1 MTTKRKPALMLTALL
16 AFALCLMLAVCVL
29 TACNDGG
36 SGNQDGSV
44 AKPFANNT
52 PVPTKLLNA
61 LFYYTYTNGSNQQED
76 YYLFALCYS
85 DAAYI
90 DETYDNSFI
99 HIYHAQLNEDGQIS
113 GVRQDFY
120 ATIHADNA
128 SAQEHFDK
136 GIDYTSGPYT
146 YMMVDPESFVYENAV
161 VTVSAES
168 GFADLLNSSAPLAIK
183 DNENIGKI
191 MGAMPS
197 ATGKGVLV
205 RFGGDSH
212 DFEAAIWQYISPEY
226 GADSRLEKWSSFL
239 YAYPGETFDAET
251 SESADSLTQSFEQSY
266 NDSTNWSCSV
276 ERTAAS
282 LEIECATKPGVTY
295 SSYDDRYTVDE
306 FCYDADHRPAEV
318 TVPAEINGV
327 HVTFYDVQL
336 PSFVTDLYLPGRD
349 IFVVGYRTIDDFRYE
364 GDTTLLTIH
373 GDDWVY
379 QLGDGADNSALKL
392 SAPTGLTFDADS
404 MTLSWDAHPSDMCDG
419 YWLDIRAEYPNGRGD
434 SLAEDVSISADAT
447 SLDVSQYVADVLGG
461 IFSAT
466 LQFTF
471 YAEHVIEV
479 SDGIPTVPMPTYD
492 KKTELDSDDVTITY
506 EYDGIEFDPTDTT
519 LDPADKTMVDFSGV
533 QIPRA
538 LLNIAL
544 NTALILPQ
552 MPSEATIESYLS
564 VMSDDEIN
572 NMLASNSDIL
582 GSLDNVSGALALGL
596 LAISENDLGTDA
608 DIFGAAVV
616 FETEAAAQKYA
627 AAQNAKDPAADTR
640 ICITFA
646 NTVIIIA
653 ATQAI
658 DIINLTQGIIPTL
671 NTLMNTPV
679 SGDAD
684 ETKFIEF
691 FYDTVL
697 HTTDLKEITFGGSS
711 SFGGLTVNA
720 IGYEDEVEGESLI
733 YQTPAVLCET
743 PEIAAEFYNAYVN
756 EFGMP
761 LRLDGR
767 FVYGS
772 FMIRQNGTDTVFEDL
787 L

>member
-16 AFALCLMLAVCVL
+16 ALALCLMLAVCVL
-29 TACNDGG
+29 TACNDSG
-36 SGNQDGSV
+36 SGNQDGGV
-44 AKPFANNT
+44 AKPFTNNT

-61 LFYYTYTNGSNQQED
+61 LFYYTYTNGSNQQAYSYALEL
-76 YYLFALCYS
+76 YYK
-85 DAAYI
+85 DATYI
-90 DETYDNSFI
+90 DEDHDASINVSHFQLI
-99 HIYHAQLNEDGQIS
+99 ENVYHS
-113 GVRQDFY
+113 GADVH
-120 ATIHADNA
+120 ATIYADNN
-128 SAQEHFDK
+128 SAQKHLED
-136 GIDYTSGPYT
+136 GIDYTSYPYT
-146 YMMVDPESFVYENAV
+146 AMVDPESFVYENTV

-168 GFADLLNSSAPLAIK
+168 GFADLLNSSAPLAIR

-197 ATGKGVLV
+197 ATGKEVLV
-205 RFGGDSH
+205 RFGGSSH
-212 DFEAAIWQYISPEY
+212 NFGATISQYISPEY

-251 SESADSLTQSFEQSY
+251 SESADSATQSFEQSY

-295 SSYDDRYTVDE
+295 YSYDDWYDGYIVDE
-306 FCYDADHRPAEV
+306 FCYDANHRPAEV
-318 TVPAEINGV
+318 TIPAEINGV
-327 HVTFYDVQL
+327 RVILDHVQL

-349 IFVVGYRTIDDFRYE
+349 ISVASYKKTIDYFRYE

-419 YWLDIRAEYPNGRGD
+419 YWLDIHARYPDGKGD
-434 SLAEDVSISADAT
+434 SLAWDVSISADAT

-461 IFSAT
+461 ISPAT

-471 YAEHVIEV
+471 YAEHEI
-479 SDGIPTVPMPTYD
+479 SGYNQ
-492 KKTELDSDDVTITY
+492 KTELDSDAVTITY
-506 EYDGIEFDPTDTT
+506 EYDGIEF
-519 LDPADKTMVDFSGV
+519 DPADKTMVDFSGV

-538 LLNIAL
+538 LLYIAL

-552 MPSEATIESYLS
+552 LSSEATIESNLS

-572 NMLASNSDIL
+572 NMLASNSDIF

-596 LAISENDLGTDA
+596 LAISENDLGTD
-608 DIFGAAVV
+608 DGIFGAAVV

-627 AAQNAKDPAADTR
+627 AAQNAKDPNADTR
-640 ICITFA
+640 ICITLA

-653 ATQAI
+653 VTQAI

-679 SGDAD
+679 SEDAD
-684 ETKFIEF
+684 ETKFVEF

-697 HTTDLKEITFGGSS
+697 HTTDLKEIVFGGSS

-720 IGYEDEVEGESLI
+720 IGYVDEVEGESLS
-733 YQTPAVLCET
+733 YQTLAVLCET
-743 PEIAAEFYNAYVN
+743 PEIAAELYYTGITEA
-756 EFGMP
+756 GMP

-772 FMIRQNGTDTVFEDL
+772 FMIRQNGTDTAFEDL

>member
-1 MTTKRKPALMLTALL
+1 MLTALL
-16 AFALCLMLAVCVL
+16 ALALCLMLAVCVL
-29 TACNDGG
+29 TACNDSG
-36 SGNQDGSV
+36 SGNQDGGV

-61 LFYYTYTNGSNQQED
+61 LFYYTYTNGSNQQAYSYALEL
-76 YYLFALCYS
+76 YYK
-85 DAAYI
+85 DATYI
-90 DETYDNSFI
+90 DETYDNGSI
-99 HIYHAQLNEDGQIS
+99 CISNAQLNEDGQTIGLS
-113 GVRQDFY
+113 VDFY

-146 YMMVDPESFVYENAV
+146 DIADPESFVYENTV

-168 GFADLLNSSAPLAIK
+168 GFADLLNSSAPLAIR

-197 ATGKGVLV
+197 ATGKSVLV

-212 DFEAAIWQYISPEY
+212 NFGATIWQSISPEY

-295 SSYDDRYTVDE
+295 SSYDDWYTVDE

-327 HVTFYDVQL
+327 HVTFYDVRL

-349 IFVVGYRTIDDFRYE
+349 ISVIQNSTIDDFRYE

-404 MTLSWDAHPSDMCDG
+404 MTLSWEAHPSDMCDG
-419 YWLDIRAEYPNGRGD
+419 YWLDIRAEYPDGRGD

-461 IFSAT
+461 ISPAT

-471 YAEHVIEV
+471 YAEHEV
-479 SDGIPTVPMPTYD
+479 SGYNQ
-492 KKTELDSDDVTITY
+492 KTELDSDTVTITY

-544 NTALILPQ
+544 NTALRLPQ
-552 MPSEATIESYLS
+552 LPSEVTIESYLS

-572 NMLASNSDIL
+572 RELSSNSDIL
-582 GSLDNVSGALALGL
+582 GALDNVSGALAFGG
-596 LAISENDLGTDA
+596 LAIRLDNDFGTDA

-627 AAQNAKDPAADTR
+627 AAQNAKDPTADTR
-640 ICITFA
+640 ICISLA

-653 ATQAI
+653 VTQAI

-684 ETKFIEF
+684 ETKFVEF

-711 SFGGLTVNA
+711 SFGGLIVNA
-720 IGYEDEVEGESLI
+720 IGYEDEVEGESLS

-743 PEIAAEFYNAYVN
+743 PGFAAEFYNAYVN

-772 FMIRQNGTDTVFEDL
+772 FMIRQNGTNVVFEDL

>member
-16 AFALCLMLAVCVL
+16 ALALCLMLAVCVL
-29 TACNDGG
+29 TACNDSG

-76 YYLFALCYS
+76 YYLLELCYS

-99 HIYHAQLNEDGQIS
+99 YISHAQLNEGGQIS
-113 GVRQDFY
+113 GASVDFY

-146 YMMVDPESFVYENAV
+146 YMMVDPESFVYENTV

-168 GFADLLNSSAPLAIK
+168 GFADLLNSSAPLAIR

-197 ATGKGVLV
+197 ATGKSVFV

-212 DFEAAIWQYISPEY
+212 DFGATISQYISPEY
-226 GADSRLEKWSSFL
+226 GTDSRLEKWSSFL

-251 SESADSLTQSFEQSY
+251 SESADSLTQSFEQMY

-282 LEIECATKPGVTY
+282 LEIEYATKPGVTY
-295 SSYDDRYTVDE
+295 SSYDDRYTVEE

-349 IFVVGYRTIDDFRYE
+349 ISVIRYSTIDYFRYE

-471 YAEHVIEV
+471 YAEHEV
-479 SDGIPTVPMPTYD
+479 SGYNQ
-492 KKTELDSDDVTITY
+492 KTELDSDAVTITY
-506 EYDGIEFDPTDTT
+506 EYDGIEF
-519 LDPADKTMVDFSGV
+519 DPADKTMVDFSGV

-552 MPSEATIESYLS
+552 LSSEATIESNLS

-627 AAQNAKDPAADTR
+627 AAQNAKDPNADTR

-697 HTTDLKEITFGGSS
+697 HTTDLKEIVFGGSS
-711 SFGGLTVNA
+711 SFGELIEGA
-720 IGYEDEVEGESLI
+720 IGYEDEIEGESLI
-733 YQTPAVLCET
+733 YQTLALLCET
-743 PEIAAEFYNAYVN
+743 PEIAAELYYTGITEA
-756 EFGMP
+756 GMP

-772 FMIRQNGTDTVFEDL
+772 FMIRQNGTNVVFEDL

>member
-1 MTTKRKPALMLTALL
+1 MLTALL
-16 AFALCLMLAVCVL
+16 ALALCLMLAVCVL

-36 SGNQDGSV
+36 SGNQDGGV
-44 AKPFANNT
+44 AKPFTNNT

-61 LFYYTYTNGSNQQED
+61 LFYYTYTNSSNQQA
-76 YYLFALCYS
+76 YSYLLELYYS

-99 HIYHAQLNEDGQIS
+99 DIYHAQFNEDGQIS
-113 GVRQDFY
+113 GASVDFY
-120 ATIHADNA
+120 ATIHADNV

-136 GIDYTSGPYT
+136 GIDYSSGPYT
-146 YMMVDPESFVYENAV
+146 DMVDPESFVYDNTV

-183 DNENIGKI
+183 DNENIGKV

-197 ATGKGVLV
+197 ATGKSVFV

-212 DFEAAIWQYISPEY
+212 DFGATISQYISPEY

-327 HVTFYDVQL
+327 RVTLSTHYSVQL

-349 IFVVGYRTIDDFRYE
+349 ISVVRYGIDYFRYE
-364 GDTTLLTIH
+364 DDATLLTIH

-419 YWLDIRAEYPNGRGD
+419 YRLDIRAEYPDGSGD
-434 SLAEDVSISADAT
+434 SLADDVYISADAT

-471 YAEHVIEV
+471 YAEHEV
-479 SDGIPTVPMPTYD
+479 SGYNQ
-492 KKTELDSDDVTITY
+492 KTELDSDAVTITY
-506 EYDGIEFDPTDTT
+506 EYDGIEF
-519 LDPADKTMVDFSGV
+519 DPADKTMVDFSGV

-544 NTALILPQ
+544 NTALRLPQ
-552 MPSEATIESYLS
+552 LPSEVTIESYLS

-572 NMLASNSDIL
+572 RELSSNSDIL

-596 LAISENDLGTDA
+596 LAISENDLGTD
-608 DIFGAAVV
+608 DGIFGAAVV

-627 AAQNAKDPAADTR
+627 AAQNAKDPDADTR

-658 DIINLTQGIIPTL
+658 DIITNLTQGIIPTL

-691 FYDTVL
+691 FYDTAL

-711 SFGGLTVNA
+711 SFGGLIVNA
-720 IGYEDEVEGESLI
+720 IGYEDEVEGESLG
-733 YQTPAVLCET
+733 YQTFALLCET
-743 PEIAAEFYNAYVN
+743 PGFAAEFYNAYVN

>member
-1 MTTKRKPALMLTALL
+1 MTNKRKPALMLTALL
-16 AFALCLMLAVCVL
+16 ALALCLMLAVCVL

-36 SGNQDGSV
+36 SGNQDGGV

-52 PVPTKLLNA
+52 PIPTKLLNA
-61 LFYYTYTNGSNQQED
+61 LFYYTYTNGSNQQA
-76 YYLFALCYS
+76 YSYLLELYYS

-99 HIYHAQLNEDGQIS
+99 DIYHAQFNEDGQIS
-113 GVRQDFY
+113 GASVDFY
-120 ATIHADNA
+120 ATIHADNV

-146 YMMVDPESFVYENAV
+146 DIVDPESFVYENTV

-197 ATGKGVLV
+197 ATGKSVFV
-205 RFGGDSH
+205 IFGGDSH
-212 DFEAAIWQYISPEY
+212 DFGATIWQYISPEY
-226 GADSRLEKWSSFL
+226 GADSRLEKWSSFH

-251 SESADSLTQSFEQSY
+251 SESADSATQSFEQSY

-295 SSYDDRYTVDE
+295 SSYDDWYTVDE

-318 TVPAEINGV
+318 TVPAEINGLRV
-327 HVTFYDVQL
+327 SFDYVQL

-349 IFVVGYRTIDDFRYE
+349 ISVIRYSTIDYFRYE

-404 MTLSWDAHPSDMCDG
+404 MTLSWEAHPSDMCDG
-419 YWLDIRAEYPNGRGD
+419 YWLDIRAEYPDGTGD
-434 SLAEDVSISADAT
+434 SLADDVSISADAT

-461 IFSAT
+461 ISPAT

-471 YAEHVIEV
+471 YAEHEV
-479 SDGIPTVPMPTYD
+479 SGYNQ
-492 KKTELDSDDVTITY
+492 KTELDSDTVTITY
-506 EYDGIEFDPTDTT
+506 EYDGIEFDPT
-519 LDPADKTMVDFSGV
+519 DKTMVDFSGV

-552 MPSEATIESYLS
+552 MPSEVRIESYLC
-564 VMSDDEIN
+564 VMSDDGIN

-582 GSLDNVSGALALGL
+582 GSLDNVSGALAFGG
-596 LAISENDLGTDA
+596 LAIRLDNDFGTDA

-627 AAQNAKDPAADTR
+627 AAQNAKDPDADTR
-640 ICITFA
+640 ICITLA

-658 DIINLTQGIIPTL
+658 DIINLTHGIIPTL

-679 SGDAD
+679 SEDAD
-684 ETKFIEF
+684 ETKFVEF
-691 FYDTVL
+691 FYDTAL

-711 SFGGLTVNA
+711 SFGGLIVNA
-720 IGYEDEVEGESLI
+720 IGYEDEVEGESLG

>member
-1 MTTKRKPALMLTALL
+1 MLTALL
-16 AFALCLMLAVCVL
+16 ALALCLMLAVCVL
-29 TACNDGG
+29 TACNDSG

-44 AKPFANNT
+44 AKPFTNNT

-61 LFYYTYTNGSNQQED
+61 LFYYTYTNGSNQQA
-76 YYLFALCYS
+76 YFYLLELCYS

-90 DETYDNSFI
+90 DETYGNSFI
-99 HIYHAQLNEDGQIS
+99 DIYHAQLNEGGQIS
-113 GVRQDFY
+113 GLSADFY

-136 GIDYTSGPYT
+136 GIDYTSRPYT
-146 YMMVDPESFVYENAV
+146 DMVDPESFVYENTV

-168 GFADLLNSSAPLAIK
+168 GFADLLNSSAPLAIR

-197 ATGKGVLV
+197 ATGKDVSV
-205 RFGGDSH
+205 YFGGDSH
-212 DFEAAIWQYISPEY
+212 DFGATISQYISPEY

-251 SESADSLTQSFEQSY
+251 SESADSTTQSFEQSY

-349 IFVVGYRTIDDFRYE
+349 ISVIRYSTIDYFRYE

-419 YWLDIRAEYPNGRGD
+419 YWLDIRAEYPDGRGD

-471 YAEHVIEV
+471 YAEHEV
-479 SDGIPTVPMPTYD
+479 SGYNQ
-492 KKTELDSDDVTITY
+492 KTELDSDAVTITY
-506 EYDGIEFDPTDTT
+506 EYDGIEFDPT
-519 LDPADKTMVDFSGV
+519 DKTMVDFSGV

-552 MPSEATIESYLS
+552 LSSEATIESNLS
-564 VMSDDEIN
+564 VMSDDGIN

-627 AAQNAKDPAADTR
+627 AAQNAKDPDADTR

-658 DIINLTQGIIPTL
+658 DIINPTQGIIPTL

-691 FYDTVL
+691 LYDTVL
-697 HTTDLKEITFGGSS
+697 HTTDLKEITFGGGASL
-711 SFGGLTVNA
+711 GGLTVNA
-720 IGYEDEVEGESLI
+720 IGYEDEVEGESLS
-733 YQTPAVLCET
+733 YQTFALLCET
-743 PEIAAEFYNAYVN
+743 PGFAAEFYNAYVN

-772 FMIRQNGTDTVFEDL
+772 FMIRQNGTNVVFEDL

>member
-16 AFALCLMLAVCVL
+16 ALALCLMLAVCVL

-61 LFYYTYTNGSNQQED
+61 LFYYTYTNGSNQQA
-76 YYLFALCYS
+76 YSYLLNLFYS

-99 HIYHAQLNEDGQIS
+99 DIYHAQFNEDGQIS
-113 GVRQDFY
+113 GASVDFY
-120 ATIHADNA
+120 ATIHADNV

-146 YMMVDPESFVYENAV
+146 DIVAPESFVYENTV

-168 GFADLLNSSAPLAIK
+168 DFADLLNSSAPLAIR

-197 ATGKGVLV
+197 ATGKYVSVYFRGNSHY
-205 RFGGDSH
+205 FGAD
-212 DFEAAIWQYISPEY
+212 IWQYISPEY
-226 GADSRLEKWSSFL
+226 GADSRLGKWSSFL

-295 SSYDDRYTVDE
+295 SNYDDWYTVDE

-318 TVPAEINGV
+318 TVPAEINGLRV
-327 HVTFYDVQL
+327 SFDYVQL

-349 IFVVGYRTIDDFRYE
+349 ISVIQNSTIDDFRYE

-379 QLGDGADNSALKL
+379 QLGDGADNSALKP

-419 YWLDIRAEYPNGRGD
+419 YRLDIRAEYPDGRGD

-471 YAEHVIEV
+471 YAEHEV
-479 SDGIPTVPMPTYD
+479 SGYNQ
-492 KKTELDSDDVTITY
+492 KTELDSDAVTITY
-506 EYDGIEFDPTDTT
+506 EYDGIKFDPT
-519 LDPADKTMVDFSGV
+519 DKTMVDFSGV

-552 MPSEATIESYLS
+552 LSSEATIESNLL

-582 GSLDNVSGALALGL
+582 GSLDNVSGALALGG
-596 LAISENDLGTDA
+596 LAILENDLGTDA

-627 AAQNAKDPAADTR
+627 AAQNAKDPDADTR
-640 ICITFA
+640 ICITLA

-679 SGDAD
+679 SGNAD
-684 ETKFIEF
+684 ETKFVEF
-691 FYDTVL
+691 FYDTAL

-711 SFGGLTVNA
+711 SFGGLVVNA
-720 IGYEDEVEGESLI
+720 IGYEDEVEGESLS

-743 PEIAAEFYNAYVN
+743 PGFAAEFYNAYVN

>member
-1 MTTKRKPALMLTALL
+1 MTTKRKPTLMLTALL
-16 AFALCLMLAVCVL
+16 ALALCLMLAVCVL

-76 YYLFALCYS
+76 YYLLELCYS

-99 HIYHAQLNEDGQIS
+99 YISHAQFNEDGQIS
-113 GVRQDFY
+113 GVSVDFY
-120 ATIHADNA
+120 ATIHADNV

-146 YMMVDPESFVYENAV
+146 DIVDPESFVYENTV

-183 DNENIGKI
+183 DNENIGKV

-197 ATGKGVLV
+197 ATGKSVLV

-212 DFEAAIWQYISPEY
+212 DFEATISQYISPEY
-226 GADSRLEKWSSFL
+226 GADSRLEKWSAFL

-295 SSYDDRYTVDE
+295 RSNYDWYTVDE

-318 TVPAEINGV
+318 TVPAEINGLRV
-327 HVTFYDVQL
+327 SFDYVQL

-349 IFVVGYRTIDDFRYE
+349 ISVIRNSTIDYFRYE

-419 YWLDIRAEYPNGRGD
+419 YRLDIRAEYPDGRGD
-434 SLAEDVSISADAT
+434 SLAEDVYISADAT

-471 YAEHVIEV
+471 YAEHEV
-479 SDGIPTVPMPTYD
+479 SGYNQ
-492 KKTELDSDDVTITY
+492 KTELDSDAVTITY
-506 EYDGIEFDPTDTT
+506 EYDGIEF
-519 LDPADKTMVDFSGV
+519 DPADKTMVDFSGV

-552 MPSEATIESYLS
+552 LSSEATIGSNLC

-596 LAISENDLGTDA
+596 LAISENDLGTD
-608 DIFGAAVV
+608 DGIFGAAVV

-627 AAQNAKDPAADTR
+627 AAQNAKDPDADTR

-671 NTLMNTPV
+671 NMLMNTPV

-691 FYDTVL
+691 LYDTAL

-711 SFGGLTVNA
+711 SFGGLIVNA
-720 IGYEDEVEGESLI
+720 IGYEDEVEGESLS
-733 YQTPAVLCET
+733 YQTLALLCET
-743 PEIAAEFYNAYVN
+743 PGFAAEFYNAYVN

-772 FMIRQNGTDTVFEDL
+772 FMIRQNGTNVVFEDL

>member
-1 MTTKRKPALMLTALL
+1 MTTKRKPTLMLTALL
-16 AFALCLMLAVCVL
+16 ALALCLMLAVCVL

-61 LFYYTYTNGSNQQED
+61 LFYYTYTNGSNQQA
-76 YYLFALCYS
+76 YSYLLELYYS

-99 HIYHAQLNEDGQIS
+99 DIYHAQYNEDGQIS
-113 GVRQDFY
+113 GASVDFY

-146 YMMVDPESFVYENAV
+146 DMVDPESFVYENTV

-197 ATGKGVLV
+197 ATGKSVFV

-212 DFEAAIWQYISPEY
+212 SFGAAISQYISPEY
-226 GADSRLEKWSSFL
+226 GADSRLEKWSNFL

-251 SESADSLTQSFEQSY
+251 SESADSQTQSFEQSY

-295 SSYDDRYTVDE
+295 RNYDDWYTVDE

-349 IFVVGYRTIDDFRYE
+349 ISVIRYSTIDYFRYE

-419 YWLDIRAEYPNGRGD
+419 YWLDIRAEYPDGRGD
-434 SLAEDVSISADAT
+434 SLADDVYISADAT

-471 YAEHVIEV
+471 YAEHEV
-479 SDGIPTVPMPTYD
+479 SGYNQ
-492 KKTELDSDDVTITY
+492 KTELDSDAVTITY
-506 EYDGIEFDPTDTT
+506 EYDGLP
-519 LDPADKTMVDFSGV
+519 PADKTMVDFSGV

-552 MPSEATIESYLS
+552 LSSEVTIESNLS
-564 VMSDDEIN
+564 VMSDDGIN

-627 AAQNAKDPAADTR
+627 AAQNAKDPNADTR

-697 HTTDLKEITFGGSS
+697 HTTDLKEIVFGGGASL
-711 SFGGLTVNA
+711 GGLIVNA
-720 IGYEDEVEGESLI
+720 VGYEDEVEGESLG

-743 PEIAAEFYNAYVN
+743 PGFAAEFYNAYVN

>member
-16 AFALCLMLAVCVL
+16 ALALCLMLAVCVL

-36 SGNQDGSV
+36 SGNQDGGV

-61 LFYYTYTNGSNQQED
+61 LFYYTYTNGSNQQA
-76 YYLFALCYS
+76 YSYLLELYYS

-99 HIYHAQLNEDGQIS
+99 DIYHMQNNEDGQIS
-113 GVRQDFY
+113 GASVDFY
-120 ATIHADNA
+120 ATIHADNV

-146 YMMVDPESFVYENAV
+146 DMVDPESFVYENAV

-168 GFADLLNSSAPLAIK
+168 GFADLLNSSAPLAIR

-197 ATGKGVLV
+197 ATGKYVSVYFRGNSHY
-205 RFGGDSH
+205 FGAD
-212 DFEAAIWQYISPEY
+212 IWQYISPEY
-226 GADSRLEKWSSFL
+226 GADSRLGKWSSFL

-251 SESADSLTQSFEQSY
+251 SEYADSLTQSFEQSY

-282 LEIECATKPGVTY
+282 LEIECATNPGVTY
-295 SSYDDRYTVDE
+295 SSNDDWYTVDE

-318 TVPAEINGV
+318 TVPAEINGLRV
-327 HVTFYDVQL
+327 SFDYVQL

-349 IFVVGYRTIDDFRYE
+349 ISVIRYSTIDYFRYE

-404 MTLSWDAHPSDMCDG
+404 MTLSWEAHPSDMCDG

-461 IFSAT
+461 ISPAT

-471 YAEHVIEV
+471 YAEHEV
-479 SDGIPTVPMPTYD
+479 SGYNQ
-492 KKTELDSDDVTITY
+492 KTELDSDTVTITY
-506 EYDGIEFDPTDTT
+506 EYDGIEFDPT
-519 LDPADKTMVDFSGV
+519 DKTMVDFSGV

-552 MPSEATIESYLS
+552 MPSEVRIESYLC
-564 VMSDDEIN
+564 VMSDDGIN

-582 GSLDNVSGALALGL
+582 GSLDNVSGALAFGG
-596 LAISENDLGTDA
+596 LAIRLDNDFGTDA

-627 AAQNAKDPAADTR
+627 AAQNAKDPDADTR

-658 DIINLTQGIIPTL
+658 DIIINLTHGIIPTL

-684 ETKFIEF
+684 ETKFVEF
-691 FYDTVL
+691 FYDTAL

-711 SFGGLTVNA
+711 SFGGLIVNA
-720 IGYEDEVEGESLI
+720 IGYEDEVEGESLS

-743 PEIAAEFYNAYVN
+743 PGFAAEFYNAYVN

-772 FMIRQNGTDTVFEDL
+772 FMIRQNGTNVVYEDL

>member
-1 MTTKRKPALMLTALL
+1 MTTKRKPTLMLTALL
-16 AFALCLMLAVCVL
+16 ALALCLMLAVCVL

-36 SGNQDGSV
+36 SGHQDGGV
-44 AKPFANNT
+44 AKPFTNNT

-61 LFYYTYTNGSNQQED
+61 LFYYTYTNGSNQQA
-76 YYLFALCYS
+76 YSYLLELCYS
-85 DAAYI
+85 DTAYI

-99 HIYHAQLNEDGQIS
+99 YISHAQLNEGGQIS
-113 GVRQDFY
+113 GVSVDFH

-146 YMMVDPESFVYENAV
+146 DMVDPESFVYENTV

-197 ATGKGVLV
+197 ATGKSVFV

-212 DFEAAIWQYISPEY
+212 DFGATISQYISPEY
-226 GADSRLEKWSSFL
+226 GADARLEKWSSFL
-239 YAYPGETFDAET
+239 YAYPGETCDAET
-251 SESADSLTQSFEQSY
+251 SESADSTTQSFEQMY

-282 LEIECATKPGVTY
+282 LEIERATKPGVTY
-295 SSYDDRYTVDE
+295 RSYDDRYTVDE

-349 IFVVGYRTIDDFRYE
+349 ISVIRYSTIDDFRYE

-404 MTLSWDAHPSDMCDG
+404 MTLSWEAHPSDMCDG
-419 YWLDIRAEYPNGRGD
+419 YWLDIRAEYPDGTGD

-471 YAEHVIEV
+471 YAEHEV
-479 SDGIPTVPMPTYD
+479 SGYNQ
-492 KKTELDSDDVTITY
+492 KTELDSDAVTITY
-506 EYDGIEFDPTDTT
+506 EYDGIEF
-519 LDPADKTMVDFSGV
+519 DPADKTMVDFSGV

-552 MPSEATIESYLS
+552 LSSEATIESNLS

-572 NMLASNSDIL
+572 NVLASNSDIL

-627 AAQNAKDPAADTR
+627 AAQNAKDPDADTR

-697 HTTDLKEITFGGSS
+697 HTTDLKQILFGGSAS
-711 SFGGLTVNA
+711 LGGLIVNA
-720 IGYEDEVEGESLI
+720 VGYEDEVEGESLS
-733 YQTPAVLCET
+733 YQTFALLCET
-743 PEIAAEFYNAYVN
+743 PGFAAEFYNAYVN

>member
-1 MTTKRKPALMLTALL
+1 MLTALL
-16 AFALCLMLAVCVL
+16 ALALCLMLAVCVL

-36 SGNQDGSV
+36 SGNQDGGV

-76 YYLFALCYS
+76 YYLLELYYS

-99 HIYHAQLNEDGQIS
+99 DIYHAQFNEDGQIS
-113 GVRQDFY
+113 GASVDFY
-120 ATIHADNA
+120 ATIHADNV

-146 YMMVDPESFVYENAV
+146 DIVDPESFVYENTV

-197 ATGKGVLV
+197 ATGKSVFV

-212 DFEAAIWQYISPEY
+212 DFGATISQYISPEY

-251 SESADSLTQSFEQSY
+251 SESADSTTQSFEQMY

-282 LEIECATKPGVTY
+282 LEIEYATKPGVTY

-349 IFVVGYRTIDDFRYE
+349 ISVIRYSTIDYFRYE

-404 MTLSWDAHPSDMCDG
+404 MTLSWEAHPSDMCDG
-419 YWLDIRAEYPNGRGD
+419 YWLDIRAEYPDGRGD
-434 SLAEDVSISADAT
+434 SLADDVSISADAT

-471 YAEHVIEV
+471 YAEHEV
-479 SDGIPTVPMPTYD
+479 SGYNQ
-492 KKTELDSDDVTITY
+492 KTELDSDAVTITY

-582 GSLDNVSGALALGL
+582 DSLDNVSGALALGL

-627 AAQNAKDPAADTR
+627 AAQNAKDPNADTR

-684 ETKFIEF
+684 ETKFVEF

-697 HTTDLKEITFGGSS
+697 HTTDLKEITFDGSS
-711 SFGGLTVNA
+711 SFGGLIVGA

-733 YQTPAVLCET
+733 YQTLAVLCET
-743 PEIAAEFYNAYVN
+743 PEIAAEFYYTGITEA
-756 EFGMP
+756 GMP

-772 FMIRQNGTDTVFEDL
+772 FMIRQNGTNVVYEDL

>member
-16 AFALCLMLAVCVL
+16 ALALCLMLAVCVL

-36 SGNQDGSV
+36 SGNQDGGV

-61 LFYYTYTNGSNQQED
+61 LFYYTYTNGSNQQA
-76 YYLFALCYS
+76 YSYLLELCYS
-85 DAAYI
+85 DATYI

-99 HIYHAQLNEDGQIS
+99 YISHAQLNEGGQIS
-113 GVRQDFY
+113 GVSVDFH
-120 ATIHADNA
+120 ATIHADNV

-146 YMMVDPESFVYENAV
+146 DMVDPESFVYENTV

-197 ATGKGVLV
+197 ATGKSVLV

-226 GADSRLEKWSSFL
+226 GADSRLEKHSSFL

-295 SSYDDRYTVDE
+295 SSYDDRYTVNE

-327 HVTFYDVQL
+327 HVTFYDVHL

-349 IFVVGYRTIDDFRYE
+349 ISVVSYRTIDDFRYE

-419 YWLDIRAEYPNGRGD
+419 YRLDIRAEYPDGRGD

-471 YAEHVIEV
+471 YAEHEV
-479 SDGIPTVPMPTYD
+479 SGYNQ
-492 KKTELDSDDVTITY
+492 KTELDSDAVTITY
-506 EYDGIEFDPTDTT
+506 EYDGIEF
-519 LDPADKTMVDFSGV
+519 DPADKTMVDFSGV

-552 MPSEATIESYLS
+552 MPSEATIESNLS
-564 VMSDDEIN
+564 VMSDDGIN

-582 GSLDNVSGALALGL
+582 GALDNVSGALALGL
-596 LAISENDLGTDA
+596 LAISENDLGTD
-608 DIFGAAVV
+608 DGIFGAAVV

-627 AAQNAKDPAADTR
+627 AAQNAKDPNADTR
-640 ICITFA
+640 ICITLA

-653 ATQAI
+653 VTQAI

-671 NTLMNTPV
+671 NMLMNTPV

-684 ETKFIEF
+684 ETKFVEF
-691 FYDTVL
+691 FYDTAL
-697 HTTDLKEITFGGSS
+697 HTTDLKEIVFGGSS
-711 SFGGLTVNA
+711 SFGGLIVNA
-720 IGYEDEVEGESLI
+720 IGYEDEVEGESLS

-743 PEIAAEFYNAYVN
+743 PGFAAEFYNAYVN

-772 FMIRQNGTDTVFEDL
+772 FMIRQNGTNVVFEDL

>member
-16 AFALCLMLAVCVL
+16 ALALCLMLAVCVL
-29 TACNDGG
+29 TACNDEPDITSFDRLEAENRSPIPSEILAALYSYTMQKYE
-36 SGNQDGSV
+36 SGN
-44 AKPFANNT
+44 F
-52 PVPTKLLNA
+52 PVT
-61 LFYYTYTNGSNQQED
+61 
-76 YYLFALCYS
+76 C
-85 DAAYI
+85 
-90 DETYDNSFI
+90 
-99 HIYHAQLNEDGQIS
+99 
-113 GVRQDFY
+113 
-120 ATIHADNA
+120 
-128 SAQEHFDK
+128 
-136 GIDYTSGPYT
+136 IDYTKGLDPQRVLTKYSSHGAQATGYNDGFQGYFYNRT
-146 YMMVDPESFVYENAV
+146 EKGLGVFGAIFNSEEEAKNYFIKVGGKFELPESAGSIYSDFTFTVQSNVILALASDIELQSFLDYDLSCLADFEKRAIDILFSLPEIEEYSVYAGIRAINENMQSLYPFEGNVLLKFIREVSDNDGKGTSNMYNNDQALLLDQNV
-161 VTVSAES
+161 KDTVSEINNDNVYYNIDCYTEYS
-168 GFADLLNSSAPLAIK
+168 GNWVYSRVSSNPGIAGTLFYSPLSDPYYFI
-183 DNENIGKI
+183 DFYYDEN
-191 MGAMPS
+191 
-197 ATGKGVLV
+197 
-205 RFGGDSH
+205 
-212 DFEAAIWQYISPEY
+212 Y
-226 GADSRLEKWSSFL
+226 
-239 YAYPGETFDAET
+239 
-251 SESADSLTQSFEQSY
+251 
-266 NDSTNWSCSV
+266 
-276 ERTAAS
+276 
-282 LEIECATKPGVTY
+282 
-295 SSYDDRYTVDE
+295 
-306 FCYDADHRPAEV
+306 RPTEV
-318 TVPAEINGV
+318 TIPSQINGIE
-327 HVTFYDVQL
+327 TKTIASFNGL

-349 IFVVGYRTIDDFRYE
+349 ISVVSYRTIDDFRYE

-404 MTLSWDAHPSDMCDG
+404 MTLSWEAHPSDMCDG
-419 YWLDIRAEYPNGRGD
+419 YMLDIRAEYPDGRGD
-434 SLAEDVSISADAT
+434 NLAEDVSISADAT

-471 YAEHVIEV
+471 YAEHEV
-479 SDGIPTVPMPTYD
+479 SGYNQ
-492 KKTELDSDDVTITY
+492 KTELDSDAVTITY
-506 EYDGIEFDPTDTT
+506 EYDGIEF
-519 LDPADKTMVDFSGV
+519 DPADKTMVDFSGV

-552 MPSEATIESYLS
+552 LSSEVTIESNLL
-564 VMSDDEIN
+564 VMSDDGIN

-596 LAISENDLGTDA
+596 LAIRLDNDFGTDA

-627 AAQNAKDPAADTR
+627 AAQNAKDPNADTR
-640 ICITFA
+640 ICITLA

-653 ATQAI
+653 VTQAI

-697 HTTDLKEITFGGSS
+697 HTTDLKEIVFGGASL
-711 SFGGLTVNA
+711 GGLIVNA
-720 IGYEDEVEGESLI
+720 VGYEDEVEGESLV

-743 PEIAAEFYNAYVN
+743 PGFAAEFYNAYVT
-756 EFGMP
+756 EGGMP

>member
-16 AFALCLMLAVCVL
+16 ALALCLMLAVCVL
-29 TACNDGG
+29 TACNDSG
-36 SGNQDGSV
+36 SGNQDGGV
-44 AKPFANNT
+44 AKPFTNNT

-61 LFYYTYTNGSNQQED
+61 LFYYTYTNGSNQQAYSYALEL
-76 YYLFALCYS
+76 YYK
-85 DAAYI
+85 DATYI
-90 DETYDNSFI
+90 DEDHDASINVSHFQLI
-99 HIYHAQLNEDGQIS
+99 ENVYHS
-113 GVRQDFY
+113 GADVH
-120 ATIHADNA
+120 ATIYADNN
-128 SAQEHFDK
+128 SAQKHLED
-136 GIDYTSGPYT
+136 GIDYTSYPYT
-146 YMMVDPESFVYENAV
+146 AMVDPESFVYENTV

-197 ATGKGVLV
+197 ATGKEVLV
-205 RFGGDSH
+205 RFGGSSH
-212 DFEAAIWQYISPEY
+212 NFGATISQYISPEY
-226 GADSRLEKWSSFL
+226 GADSRLEKWSYFL

-251 SESADSLTQSFEQSY
+251 SESADSATQSFEQSY

-282 LEIECATKPGVTY
+282 LEIECATKSGVTY
-295 SSYDDRYTVDE
+295 YSYDDWYDGYIVDE
-306 FCYDADHRPAEV
+306 FCYDANHRPAEV
-318 TVPAEINGV
+318 TIPAEINGV
-327 HVTFYDVQL
+327 RVILDHVQL

-349 IFVVGYRTIDDFRYE
+349 ISVASYKKTIDYFRYE

-419 YWLDIRAEYPNGRGD
+419 YWLDIRAEYPDGRGD
-434 SLAEDVSISADAT
+434 SLADDVYISADAT

-461 IFSAT
+461 ISPAT

-471 YAEHVIEV
+471 YAKHEA
-479 SDGIPTVPMPTYD
+479 SGYNQ
-492 KKTELDSDDVTITY
+492 KTELDSDAVTITY
-506 EYDGIEFDPTDTT
+506 EYDGIEFG
-519 LDPADKTMVDFSGV
+519 PADKTMVDFSGV

-552 MPSEATIESYLS
+552 LSSEATIGSYLC
-564 VMSDDEIN
+564 VMSDDGIN
-572 NMLASNSDIL
+572 NMLASNSDII

-596 LAISENDLGTDA
+596 LAISENDLGTD
-608 DIFGAAVV
+608 DGIFGAAVV
-616 FETEAAAQKYA
+616 FETKAAAQKYA

-691 FYDTVL
+691 FNDTGL

-711 SFGGLTVNA
+711 SFGGLIVNA
-720 IGYEDEVEGESLI
+720 IGYEDEVEGESLG

>member
-16 AFALCLMLAVCVL
+16 ALALCLMLAVCVL
-29 TACNDGG
+29 TACNDSG
-36 SGNQDGSV
+36 SGNQDGGV
-44 AKPFANNT
+44 AKPFTNNT

-61 LFYYTYTNGSNQQED
+61 LFYYTYTNNSNPNQQAYSYALEL
-76 YYLFALCYS
+76 YYGT
-85 DAAYI
+85 AYI
-90 DETYDNSFI
+90 DEIRNINFI
-99 HIYHAQLNEDGQIS
+99 YIYHPQLNEGGQIS
-113 GVRQDFY
+113 GASVDFY

-146 YMMVDPESFVYENAV
+146 DMVDPESFVYENTV

-168 GFADLLNSSAPLAIK
+168 DFADLLNSSAPLAIK

-197 ATGKGVLV
+197 ATGKSVFV

-212 DFEAAIWQYISPEY
+212 DFGATISQYISPEY

-239 YAYPGETFDAET
+239 YAYPGETFGAET

-295 SSYDDRYTVDE
+295 YSYDDWYDGYIVDE
-306 FCYDADHRPAEV
+306 FCYDANHRPAEV
-318 TVPAEINGV
+318 TIPAEINGV
-327 HVTFYDVQL
+327 RVILDHVQL

-349 IFVVGYRTIDDFRYE
+349 ISVASYKKTIDYFRYE

-404 MTLSWDAHPSDMCDG
+404 MTLSWEAHPSDMCDG
-419 YWLDIRAEYPNGRGD
+419 YWLDIRAEYPDGRGD

-471 YAEHVIEV
+471 YAEHEV
-479 SDGIPTVPMPTYD
+479 SGYNQ
-492 KKTELDSDDVTITY
+492 KTELDSDAVTITY
-506 EYDGIEFDPTDTT
+506 EYDGIEF
-519 LDPADKTMVDFSGV
+519 DPADKTMVDFSGV

-552 MPSEATIESYLS
+552 LSSEATIESNLS
-564 VMSDDEIN
+564 VMSDDGIN

-596 LAISENDLGTDA
+596 LAISENDLGTD
-608 DIFGAAVV
+608 DGIFGAAVV

-627 AAQNAKDPAADTR
+627 AAQNAKDPNADTR

-679 SGDAD
+679 SGDVD
-684 ETKFIEF
+684 ETKFVEF

-697 HTTDLKEITFGGSS
+697 HTTDLKEIVFGGSS

-733 YQTPAVLCET
+733 YQTLALLCET
-743 PEIAAEFYNAYVN
+743 PEIAAELYYTGITEA
-756 EFGMP
+756 GMP

-772 FMIRQNGTDTVFEDL
+772 FMIRQNGTNVVFEDL

>member
-1 MTTKRKPALMLTALL
+1 MTTKRKPTLMLTALL
-16 AFALCLMLAVCVL
+16 ALALCLMLAVCVL

-36 SGNQDGSV
+36 SGNQDGGV
-44 AKPFANNT
+44 AKPFTNNT

-61 LFYYTYTNGSNQQED
+61 LFYYTYTNGSNQQA
-76 YYLFALCYS
+76 YSYLLELCYS
-85 DAAYI
+85 DTAYI

-99 HIYHAQLNEDGQIS
+99 YISHAQLNEGGQIS
-113 GVRQDFY
+113 GVSVDFH

-146 YMMVDPESFVYENAV
+146 DMVDPESFVYENTV

-197 ATGKGVLV
+197 ATGKSVFV

-212 DFEAAIWQYISPEY
+212 DFGATISQYISPEY

-251 SESADSLTQSFEQSY
+251 SESADSTTQSFEQMY

-282 LEIECATKPGVTY
+282 LEIERATKPGVTY
-295 SSYDDRYTVDE
+295 RSYDDRYTVDE

-349 IFVVGYRTIDDFRYE
+349 ISVIRYSTIDDFRYE

-404 MTLSWDAHPSDMCDG
+404 MTLSWEAHPSDMCDG
-419 YWLDIRAEYPNGRGD
+419 YWLDIRAEYPDGTGD

-471 YAEHVIEV
+471 YAEHEV
-479 SDGIPTVPMPTYD
+479 SGYNQ
-492 KKTELDSDDVTITY
+492 KTELDSDAVTITY
-506 EYDGIEFDPTDTT
+506 EYDGIEF
-519 LDPADKTMVDFSGV
+519 DPADKTMVDFSGV

-552 MPSEATIESYLS
+552 LSSEATIESNLS

-572 NMLASNSDIL
+572 NVLASNSDIL

-627 AAQNAKDPAADTR
+627 AAQNAKDPDADTR

-697 HTTDLKEITFGGSS
+697 HTTDLKQILFGGSAS
-711 SFGGLTVNA
+711 LGGLIVNA
-720 IGYEDEVEGESLI
+720 VGYEDEVEGESLS
-733 YQTPAVLCET
+733 YQTFALLCET
-743 PEIAAEFYNAYVN
+743 PGFAAEFYNAYVN

>member
-16 AFALCLMLAVCVL
+16 ALALCLMLAVCVL

-36 SGNQDGSV
+36 SGNQDGGV
-44 AKPFANNT
+44 AKPFTNNT

-61 LFYYTYTNGSNQQED
+61 LFYYSYTNGSNQQA
-76 YYLFALCYS
+76 YSYLLELYYS

-99 HIYHAQLNEDGQIS
+99 DIYHAQFNEDGQIS
-113 GVRQDFY
+113 GASVDFY
-120 ATIHADNA
+120 ATIHADNV

-146 YMMVDPESFVYENAV
+146 DIVDPESFVYENTV

-197 ATGKGVLV
+197 ATGKSVFV
-205 RFGGDSH
+205 IFGGDSH
-212 DFEAAIWQYISPEY
+212 DFGATISQYISPEY

-251 SESADSLTQSFEQSY
+251 SESADSTTQSFEQMY

-282 LEIECATKPGVTY
+282 LEIEYATKPGVTY

-349 IFVVGYRTIDDFRYE
+349 ISVVSYRTIDDFRYE

-373 GDDWVY
+373 GDDWEY

-404 MTLSWDAHPSDMCDG
+404 MTLLWDAHPSDMCDG
-419 YWLDIRAEYPNGRGD
+419 YWLDIRAEYPDGRGD
-434 SLAEDVSISADAT
+434 NLAEDVSISADAT

-461 IFSAT
+461 ISPAT

-471 YAEHVIEV
+471 YAEHEV
-479 SDGIPTVPMPTYD
+479 SGYNQ
-492 KKTELDSDDVTITY
+492 KTELDSDAVTITY
-506 EYDGIEFDPTDTT
+506 EYDGIEF
-519 LDPADKTMVDFSGV
+519 DPADKTMVDFSGV

-552 MPSEATIESYLS
+552 MPSEVTIESNLL
-564 VMSDDEIN
+564 VMSDDGIN
-572 NMLASNSDIL
+572 NMLASNSDIF
-582 GSLDNVSGALALGL
+582 GSLDNVSGALAFGG
-596 LAISENDLGTDA
+596 LAIRLDNDFGTDA

-627 AAQNAKDPAADTR
+627 AAQNAKDPNADTR
-640 ICITFA
+640 ICITLA

-679 SGDAD
+679 SEDAD
-684 ETKFIEF
+684 ETKFVEF

-711 SFGGLTVNA
+711 SFGGLIVNA
-720 IGYEDEVEGESLI
+720 VGYEDEVEGESLG

-743 PEIAAEFYNAYVN
+743 PGFAAEFYNAYVN

-772 FMIRQNGTDTVFEDL
+772 FMIRQNGTNVVFEDL

>member
-16 AFALCLMLAVCVL
+16 ALALCLMLAVCVL

-61 LFYYTYTNGSNQQED
+61 LFYYTYTNGSNQQA
-76 YYLFALCYS
+76 YSYLLNLFYS

-99 HIYHAQLNEDGQIS
+99 DIYHAQFNEDGQIS
-113 GVRQDFY
+113 GASVDFY
-120 ATIHADNA
+120 ATIHADNV

-146 YMMVDPESFVYENAV
+146 YMMVDPESFVYENTV

-168 GFADLLNSSAPLAIK
+168 DFADLLNSSAPLAIR

-197 ATGKGVLV
+197 ATGKYVSVYFRGNSHY
-205 RFGGDSH
+205 FGAD
-212 DFEAAIWQYISPEY
+212 IWQYISPEY
-226 GADSRLEKWSSFL
+226 GADSRLGKWSSFL
-239 YAYPGETFDAET
+239 YAYPGETFDAES
-251 SESADSLTQSFEQSY
+251 SESADSLAQSFEQSY

-295 SSYDDRYTVDE
+295 SNYDDWYTVDE

-318 TVPAEINGV
+318 TVPAEINGLRV
-327 HVTFYDVQL
+327 SFDYVQL

-349 IFVVGYRTIDDFRYE
+349 ISVIQNSTIDDFRYE

-419 YWLDIRAEYPNGRGD
+419 YRLDIRAEYPDGRGD

-471 YAEHVIEV
+471 YAEHEV
-479 SDGIPTVPMPTYD
+479 SGYNQ
-492 KKTELDSDDVTITY
+492 KTELDSDAVTITY
-506 EYDGIEFDPTDTT
+506 EYDGIKFDPT
-519 LDPADKTMVDFSGV
+519 DKTMVDFSGV

-552 MPSEATIESYLS
+552 LSSEATIESNLL

-582 GSLDNVSGALALGL
+582 GSLDNVSGALALGG
-596 LAISENDLGTDA
+596 LAILENDLGTDA

-627 AAQNAKDPAADTR
+627 AAQNAKDPDADTR
-640 ICITFA
+640 ICITLA

-679 SGDAD
+679 SGNAD
-684 ETKFIEF
+684 ETKFVEF
-691 FYDTVL
+691 FYDTAL

-711 SFGGLTVNA
+711 SFGGLVVNA
-720 IGYEDEVEGESLI
+720 IGYEDEVEGESLS

-743 PEIAAEFYNAYVN
+743 PGFAAEFYNAYVN

>member
-1 MTTKRKPALMLTALL
+1 
-16 AFALCLMLAVCVL
+16 
-29 TACNDGG
+29 
-36 SGNQDGSV
+36 
-44 AKPFANNT
+44 
-52 PVPTKLLNA
+52 
-61 LFYYTYTNGSNQQED
+61 
-76 YYLFALCYS
+76 
-85 DAAYI
+85 
-90 DETYDNSFI
+90 
-99 HIYHAQLNEDGQIS
+99 
-113 GVRQDFY
+113 
-120 ATIHADNA
+120 
-128 SAQEHFDK
+128 
-136 GIDYTSGPYT
+136 
-146 YMMVDPESFVYENAV
+146 
-161 VTVSAES
+161 
-168 GFADLLNSSAPLAIK
+168 
-183 DNENIGKI
+183 

-197 ATGKGVLV
+197 ATGKEVLV
-205 RFGGDSH
+205 RFGGSSH
-212 DFEAAIWQYISPEY
+212 NFGATISQYISPEY
-226 GADSRLEKWSSFL
+226 GADSRLEKWSYFL
-239 YAYPGETFDAET
+239 YAYPGETFGAEA

-295 SSYDDRYTVDE
+295 SSNDDEYTVDG

-327 HVTFYDVQL
+327 RVTLSTHYSVQL

-349 IFVVGYRTIDDFRYE
+349 ISVIRNSTIDYFRYE

-419 YWLDIRAEYPNGRGD
+419 YWLDIRAEYPDGTGD
-434 SLAEDVSISADAT
+434 SLADDVYISADAT

-461 IFSAT
+461 ISPAT

-471 YAEHVIEV
+471 YAEHEV
-479 SDGIPTVPMPTYD
+479 SGYNQ
-492 KKTELDSDDVTITY
+492 KTELDSDAVTITY
-506 EYDGIEFDPTDTT
+506 EYDGLP
-519 LDPADKTMVDFSGV
+519 PADKTMVDFSGV

-552 MPSEATIESYLS
+552 LSSEATIESNLS

-572 NMLASNSDIL
+572 NVLASNSDII
-582 GSLDNVSGALALGL
+582 GSLDNVSGALAFGG
-596 LAISENDLGTDA
+596 LAIRLDNDFGTDA

-627 AAQNAKDPAADTR
+627 AAQNAKDPNADTR
-640 ICITFA
+640 ICITLA

-697 HTTDLKEITFGGSS
+697 HTTDLKEIVFGGGSS
-711 SFGGLTVNA
+711 FGELIVGA
-720 IGYEDEVEGESLI
+720 IGYEDEVDGESLS
-733 YQTPAVLCET
+733 YQTLAVLCET
-743 PEIAAEFYNAYVN
+743 PGFAAEFYNAYVN

>member
-16 AFALCLMLAVCVL
+16 ALALCLMLAACVL

-36 SGNQDGSV
+36 GGNQDGSV
-44 AKPFANNT
+44 AKPFTNNT

-76 YYLFALCYS
+76 YYLFVSCYS
-85 DAAYI
+85 DTAYI
-90 DETYDNSFI
+90 DETYGNSFI
-99 HIYHAQLNEDGQIS
+99 YIYHAQLNEDAQIS

-168 GFADLLNSSAPLAIK
+168 GFTDLLNSSAPLAIR

-197 ATGKGVLV
+197 ATGKYVSVYFRGNSHY
-205 RFGGDSH
+205 FGAD
-212 DFEAAIWQYISPEY
+212 IWQYISPEY
-226 GADSRLEKWSSFL
+226 GADSRLGKWSSFL

-251 SESADSLTQSFEQSY
+251 SEFADSQTQSFEQSY

-295 SSYDDRYTVDE
+295 RSNNDWYTVDE

-327 HVTFYDVQL
+327 RVSFHYIQL

-349 IFVVGYRTIDDFRYE
+349 ISVVSYRTIDDFRYE

-379 QLGDGADNSALKL
+379 QLGDSADNSALKL
-392 SAPTGLTFDADS
+392 AAPTGLTFDADS

-419 YWLDIRAEYPNGRGD
+419 YRLDIRAEYPDGRGD
-434 SLAEDVSISADAT
+434 SLAWDVYISADAT

-461 IFSAT
+461 ISPAT

-471 YAEHVIEV
+471 YAEHEISGYYH
-479 SDGIPTVPMPTYD
+479 SDF
-492 KKTELDSDDVTITY
+492 DSDTVTITY
-506 EYDGIEFDPTDTT
+506 EYDGIEFDS
-519 LDPADKTMVDFSGV
+519 ADKTMVDFSGV

-544 NTALILPQ
+544 NTALRLPQ
-552 MPSEATIESYLS
+552 LSSEATMGSYLR

-572 NMLASNSDIL
+572 NMFASSSDIF
-582 GSLDNVSGALALGL
+582 GSLDNVSGGEALGT
-596 LAISENDLGTDA
+596 LAISENDLGTD
-608 DIFGAAVV
+608 DGISGAAVV
-616 FETEAAAQKYA
+616 FATEAQAKAYA
-627 AAQNAKDPAADTR
+627 AAQNAKDPTADTR
-640 ICITFA
+640 ICITLA

-653 ATQAI
+653 VTQAI

-671 NTLMNTPV
+671 NTLINTPV
-679 SGDAD
+679 SEDAD
-684 ETKFIEF
+684 ETKFVEF

-697 HTTDLKEITFGGSS
+697 HTTDLKQILFGGGASL
-711 SFGGLTVNA
+711 GGLIVNA
-720 IGYEDEVEGESLI
+720 VGYEDEVAGESLS
-733 YQTPAVLCET
+733 YQTLAVLCET
-743 PEIAAEFYNAYVN
+743 PGFAAEFYNAYVT
-756 EFGMP
+756 EGGMP

>member
-1 MTTKRKPALMLTALL
+1 MTTKRKPALMLTAML
-16 AFALCLMLAVCVL
+16 ALALCLMLAVCVL

-36 SGNQDGSV
+36 SGNQDGGV
-44 AKPFANNT
+44 AKPFTNNT

-61 LFYYTYTNGSNQQED
+61 LFYYTYTNGSNQQA
-76 YYLFALCYS
+76 YSYLLDLYYS

-99 HIYHAQLNEDGQIS
+99 DIYHAQFNEDGQIS
-113 GVRQDFY
+113 GASVDFY

-136 GIDYTSGPYT
+136 GINYTSGAYT
-146 YMMVDPESFVYENAV
+146 DMVDPESFVYENTV

-197 ATGKGVLV
+197 ATGKYVSV
-205 RFGGDSH
+205 YFGGDSH
-212 DFEAAIWQYISPEY
+212 DFGATISQYISPEY

-239 YAYPGETFDAET
+239 YAYPGETFDAEA
-251 SESADSLTQSFEQSY
+251 SESADSATQSFEQSY

-318 TVPAEINGV
+318 TVPAEINGLRV
-327 HVTFYDVQL
+327 SFDYVQL

-349 IFVVGYRTIDDFRYE
+349 ISVIRYSTIDYFRYE

-404 MTLSWDAHPSDMCDG
+404 MTLSWEAHPSDMCDG

-461 IFSAT
+461 ISPAT

-471 YAEHVIEV
+471 YAEHEV
-479 SDGIPTVPMPTYD
+479 SGYNQ
-492 KKTELDSDDVTITY
+492 KTELNSDAVTITY
-506 EYDGIEFDPTDTT
+506 EYDSIEFDPT
-519 LDPADKTMVDFSGV
+519 DKTMVDFSGV

-552 MPSEATIESYLS
+552 MPSEVTIESNLL
-564 VMSDDEIN
+564 VMSDDGIN
-572 NMLASNSDIL
+572 NMLASNSDIF
-582 GSLDNVSGALALGL
+582 GSLDNVSGALAFGG
-596 LAISENDLGTDA
+596 LAIRLDNDFGTD
-608 DIFGAAVV
+608 DGIFGAAVV
-616 FETEAAAQKYA
+616 FETEAAAQKYT
-627 AAQNAKDPAADTR
+627 AAQNAKDPDADTR

-691 FYDTVL
+691 FYDTAL
-697 HTTDLKEITFGGSS
+697 HTTDLKEIVFGGSS

-720 IGYEDEVEGESLI
+720 IGYVDEVEGESLS
-733 YQTPAVLCET
+733 YQTLTVLCET
-743 PEIAAEFYNAYVN
+743 PEIAAELYYTGITEA
-756 EFGMP
+756 GMP

-772 FMIRQNGTDTVFEDL
+772 FMIRQNGTNVVFEDL

>member
-1 MTTKRKPALMLTALL
+1 MLTALL
-16 AFALCLMLAVCVL
+16 ALALCLMLAVCVL
-29 TACNDGG
+29 TACNDSG

-44 AKPFANNT
+44 AKPFTNNT

-85 DAAYI
+85 DTAYI
-90 DETYDNSFI
+90 DKTYDNSFI
-99 HIYHAQLNEDGQIS
+99 YMYHAQLNEDGQIS

-168 GFADLLNSSAPLAIK
+168 GFADLLNSSAPLAIR

-197 ATGKGVLV
+197 ATGKYVSV
-205 RFGGDSH
+205 YFGGDSH
-212 DFEAAIWQYISPEY
+212 DFGATISQYISPEY

-251 SESADSLTQSFEQSY
+251 SESADSQTQSFEQSY

-295 SSYDDRYTVDE
+295 RSYDDWYTVDE

-318 TVPAEINGV
+318 TVPAEINGLRV
-327 HVTFYDVQL
+327 SFDYVQL

-349 IFVVGYRTIDDFRYE
+349 ISVVSYRTIDDFRYE

-419 YWLDIRAEYPNGRGD
+419 YRLDICAEYPDGRGD

-471 YAEHVIEV
+471 YAEHEV
-479 SDGIPTVPMPTYD
+479 SGYNQ
-492 KKTELDSDDVTITY
+492 KTELDSDAVTITY
-506 EYDGIEFDPTDTT
+506 EYDGIEFDPT
-519 LDPADKTMVDFSGV
+519 DKTMVDFSGV

-552 MPSEATIESYLS
+552 LSSEATIESNLS

-596 LAISENDLGTDA
+596 LAILENDLGTDA

-627 AAQNAKDPAADTR
+627 AAQNAKDPNADTR
-640 ICITFA
+640 ICITLA

-697 HTTDLKEITFGGSS
+697 HTTDLKEITFVGSS
-711 SFGGLTVNA
+711 SFGGLIVGA
-720 IGYEDEVEGESLI
+720 IGYEDEVEGESLS
-733 YQTPAVLCET
+733 YQTLAVLCET
-743 PEIAAEFYNAYVN
+743 PGFAAEFYNAYVN

-772 FMIRQNGTDTVFEDL
+772 FMIRQNGTNVVYEDL

>member
-16 AFALCLMLAVCVL
+16 ALALCLMLAVCVL
-29 TACNDGG
+29 TACNDSG
-36 SGNQDGSV
+36 SGNQDGGV
-44 AKPFANNT
+44 AKPFTNNT

-61 LFYYTYTNGSNQQED
+61 LFYYTYTNGSNQQAYSYALEL
-76 YYLFALCYS
+76 YYK
-85 DAAYI
+85 DATYI
-90 DETYDNSFI
+90 DEDHDASINVSHFQLI
-99 HIYHAQLNEDGQIS
+99 ENVYHS
-113 GVRQDFY
+113 GADVH
-120 ATIHADNA
+120 ATIYADNN
-128 SAQEHFDK
+128 SAQKHLED
-136 GIDYTSGPYT
+136 GIDYTSYPYT
-146 YMMVDPESFVYENAV
+146 AMVDPESFVYENTV

-168 GFADLLNSSAPLAIK
+168 GFADLLNSSAPLDIR

-197 ATGKGVLV
+197 ATGKEVLV
-205 RFGGDSH
+205 RFGGSSH
-212 DFEAAIWQYISPEY
+212 NFGATISQYISPEY
-226 GADSRLEKWSSFL
+226 GADSRLEKWSYFL

-251 SESADSLTQSFEQSY
+251 SESADSATQSFEQSY

-295 SSYDDRYTVDE
+295 YSYDDWYDGYIVDE
-306 FCYDADHRPAEV
+306 FCYDANHRPAEV
-318 TVPAEINGV
+318 TIPAEINGV
-327 HVTFYDVQL
+327 RVILDHVQL

-349 IFVVGYRTIDDFRYE
+349 ISVASYKKTIDYFRYE

-471 YAEHVIEV
+471 YAEHEV
-479 SDGIPTVPMPTYD
+479 SGYNQ
-492 KKTELDSDDVTITY
+492 KTELDSDAVTITY

-552 MPSEATIESYLS
+552 LSSEATIESNLS

-627 AAQNAKDPAADTR
+627 AAQNAKDPNADTR

-697 HTTDLKEITFGGSS
+697 HTTDLKEIVFGGSS
-711 SFGGLTVNA
+711 SFGELIEGA
-720 IGYEDEVEGESLI
+720 IGYEDEIEGESLI
-733 YQTPAVLCET
+733 YQTLALLCET
-743 PEIAAEFYNAYVN
+743 PEIAAELYYTGITEA
-756 EFGMP
+756 GMP

>member
-16 AFALCLMLAVCVL
+16 ALALCLMLAVCVL

-36 SGNQDGSV
+36 SGNQDGGV
-44 AKPFANNT
+44 AKPFTNNT

-76 YYLFALCYS
+76 YYLLELCYS

-99 HIYHAQLNEDGQIS
+99 DIYHAQLNEGGQIS
-113 GVRQDFY
+113 GASVDFY
-120 ATIHADNA
+120 ATIHADNV

-146 YMMVDPESFVYENAV
+146 DMVDPESFVYENTV

-197 ATGKGVLV
+197 ATGKSVFV
-205 RFGGDSH
+205 IFGGDSH
-212 DFEAAIWQYISPEY
+212 DFGATISQYISPEY

-251 SESADSLTQSFEQSY
+251 SESADSTTQSFEQMY

-282 LEIECATKPGVTY
+282 LEIEYATKPGVTY
-295 SSYDDRYTVDE
+295 SSYDDWYTVDE

-327 HVTFYDVQL
+327 HVTFYDVHL

-349 IFVVGYRTIDDFRYE
+349 ISVVSYRTIDDFRYE

-404 MTLSWDAHPSDMCDG
+404 MTLSWEAHPSDMCDG
-419 YWLDIRAEYPNGRGD
+419 YWLDIRAEYPDGRGD
-434 SLAEDVSISADAT
+434 NLAEDVSISADAT

-471 YAEHVIEV
+471 YAEHEV
-479 SDGIPTVPMPTYD
+479 SGYNQ
-492 KKTELDSDDVTITY
+492 KTELDSDAVTITY
-506 EYDGIEFDPTDTT
+506 EYDGIEFDPT
-519 LDPADKTMVDFSGV
+519 DKTMVDFSGV

-552 MPSEATIESYLS
+552 LSSEATIESNLR

-627 AAQNAKDPAADTR
+627 AAQNAKDPDADTR

-697 HTTDLKEITFGGSS
+697 HTTDLKEIVFGGSS

-743 PEIAAEFYNAYVN
+743 PGFAAEFYNAYVN

-772 FMIRQNGTDTVFEDL
+772 FMIRQNGTNVVFEDL

>member
-16 AFALCLMLAVCVL
+16 ALALCLMLAVCVL
-29 TACNDGG
+29 TACNDSG

-44 AKPFANNT
+44 AKPFTNNT

-61 LFYYTYTNGSNQQED
+61 LFYYTYTNGSNQQA
-76 YYLFALCYS
+76 YSYLLELYYS

-99 HIYHAQLNEDGQIS
+99 DIYHAQFNEDGQIS
-113 GVRQDFY
+113 GASVDFY
-120 ATIHADNA
+120 ATIHADNV

-146 YMMVDPESFVYENAV
+146 DMVDPESFVYENTV

-183 DNENIGKI
+183 DNENIGKV

-212 DFEAAIWQYISPEY
+212 DFGATIWQYISPEY

-251 SESADSLTQSFEQSY
+251 SESADSQTQSFEQSY

-318 TVPAEINGV
+318 TVPAEINGLRV
-327 HVTFYDVQL
+327 SFDYVQL

-349 IFVVGYRTIDDFRYE
+349 ISVVSYRTIDDFRYE

-419 YWLDIRAEYPNGRGD
+419 YWLDIRAEYPDGRGD
-434 SLAEDVSISADAT
+434 SLAEDVYISADAT

-461 IFSAT
+461 ISPAT

-471 YAEHVIEV
+471 YAEHEV
-479 SDGIPTVPMPTYD
+479 SGYNQ
-492 KKTELDSDDVTITY
+492 KTELDSDAVTITY
-506 EYDGIEFDPTDTT
+506 EYDGIEFDPT
-519 LDPADKTMVDFSGV
+519 DKTMVDFSGV

-552 MPSEATIESYLS
+552 LSSEATIESNLS
-564 VMSDDEIN
+564 VMSDDGIN

-627 AAQNAKDPAADTR
+627 AAQNAKDPDADTR

-658 DIINLTQGIIPTL
+658 DIINPTQGIIPTL

-711 SFGGLTVNA
+711 SFGGLIVNA
-720 IGYEDEVEGESLI
+720 IGYEDEVEGESLS
-733 YQTPAVLCET
+733 YQTLAVLCET
-743 PEIAAEFYNAYVN
+743 PGFAAEFYNAYVN

-772 FMIRQNGTDTVFEDL
+772 FMIRQNGTNVVFEDL

>member
-16 AFALCLMLAVCVL
+16 ALALCLTLAVCVL

-36 SGNQDGSV
+36 SSNQDGGV
-44 AKPFANNT
+44 AKPFTNNT

-90 DETYDNSFI
+90 DKTYDNSFI
-99 HIYHAQLNEDGQIS
+99 YMYHAQLNEGGQIS
-113 GVRQDFY
+113 GLSADFY

-168 GFADLLNSSAPLAIK
+168 GFADLLNSSAPLAIR

-197 ATGKGVLV
+197 ATGKYVSVYFRGNSHY
-205 RFGGDSH
+205 FGAD
-212 DFEAAIWQYISPEY
+212 IWQYISPEY

-295 SSYDDRYTVDE
+295 RSNYDRYTVDE
-306 FCYDADHRPAEV
+306 FCYDADRRPAEV
-318 TVPAEINGV
+318 TVPAEINGLRV
-327 HVTFYDVQL
+327 SFDYVQL

-349 IFVVGYRTIDDFRYE
+349 ISVIRYSTIDYFRYE

-373 GDDWVY
+373 GDYWVY

-404 MTLSWDAHPSDMCDG
+404 MTLSWEAHPSDMCDG
-419 YWLDIRAEYPNGRGD
+419 YWLDIRAEYPDGRGD
-434 SLAEDVSISADAT
+434 NLAEDVSISADAT

-461 IFSAT
+461 ISPAT

-471 YAEHVIEV
+471 YAEHEV
-479 SDGIPTVPMPTYD
+479 SGYNQ
-492 KKTELDSDDVTITY
+492 KTELDSDAVTITY
-506 EYDGIEFDPTDTT
+506 EYDGIEF
-519 LDPADKTMVDFSGV
+519 DPADKTMVDFSGV

-552 MPSEATIESYLS
+552 LPSEATIESNLS

-627 AAQNAKDPAADTR
+627 AAQNAKDPNADTR
-640 ICITFA
+640 ICITLA

-697 HTTDLKEITFGGSS
+697 HTTDLKEIVFGGSS
-711 SFGGLTVNA
+711 SFGELIEGA
-720 IGYEDEVEGESLI
+720 IGYEDEIEGESLI
-733 YQTPAVLCET
+733 YQTLALLCET
-743 PEIAAEFYNAYVN
+743 PEIAAELYYTGITEA
-756 EFGMP
+756 GMP

>member
-16 AFALCLMLAVCVL
+16 ALALCLMLAVCVL

-36 SGNQDGSV
+36 SGNQDGGV
-44 AKPFANNT
+44 AKPFTNNT

-61 LFYYTYTNGSNQQED
+61 LFYYTYTNGSNQQA
-76 YYLFALCYS
+76 YSYLLELYYS

-99 HIYHAQLNEDGQIS
+99 DIYHAQFNEDGQIS
-113 GVRQDFY
+113 GASVDFY
-120 ATIHADNA
+120 ATIHADNV

-146 YMMVDPESFVYENAV
+146 DIVDPESFVYENTV

-197 ATGKGVLV
+197 ATGKSVFV
-205 RFGGDSH
+205 IFGGDSH
-212 DFEAAIWQYISPEY
+212 DFGATISQYISPEY

-251 SESADSLTQSFEQSY
+251 SESADSTTQSFEQMY

-282 LEIECATKPGVTY
+282 LEIEYATKPGVTY

-349 IFVVGYRTIDDFRYE
+349 ISVVSYRTIDDFRYE

-419 YWLDIRAEYPNGRGD
+419 YRLDIRAKYPDGRGD
-434 SLAEDVSISADAT
+434 SLAEDVYISADAT

-461 IFSAT
+461 ISPAT

-471 YAEHVIEV
+471 YAEHEV
-479 SDGIPTVPMPTYD
+479 SGYNQ
-492 KKTELDSDDVTITY
+492 KTELDSDAVTITY

-552 MPSEATIESYLS
+552 LSSEATIESNLS

-572 NMLASNSDIL
+572 NMLASNSDIF
-582 GSLDNVSGALALGL
+582 GSLDNVSGALAFGG
-596 LAISENDLGTDA
+596 LAIRLDNDFGTDA

-627 AAQNAKDPAADTR
+627 AAQNAKDPNADTR

-653 ATQAI
+653 VTQAI

-679 SGDAD
+679 SEDAD
-684 ETKFIEF
+684 ETKFVEF

-697 HTTDLKEITFGGSS
+697 HTTDLKEIVFGGSS

-720 IGYEDEVEGESLI
+720 IGYEDEVEGESLS
-733 YQTPAVLCET
+733 YQTLAVLCET
-743 PEIAAEFYNAYVN
+743 PEIAAELYYTGITEAGV
-756 EFGMP
+756 P

-772 FMIRQNGTDTVFEDL
+772 FMIRQNGTNVVYEDL

>member
-1 MTTKRKPALMLTALL
+1 MKSAILIL
-16 AFALCLMLAVCVL
+16 
-29 TACNDGG
+29 
-36 SGNQDGSV
+36 S
-44 AKPFANNT
+44 
-52 PVPTKLLNA
+52 
-61 LFYYTYTNGSNQQED
+61 
-76 YYLFALCYS
+76 
-85 DAAYI
+85 
-90 DETYDNSFI
+90 
-99 HIYHAQLNEDGQIS
+99 IYHPQLNEGGQIS
-113 GVRQDFY
+113 GLSVDFY

-146 YMMVDPESFVYENAV
+146 DMVDPESFVYENTV

-197 ATGKGVLV
+197 ATGKEVLV

-212 DFEAAIWQYISPEY
+212 YFGAAIWQYISPEY
-226 GADSRLEKWSSFL
+226 GADSRLEKWSAFH
-239 YAYPGETFDAET
+239 YAYPGETFDAEA
-251 SESADSLTQSFEQSY
+251 SESADSTTQSFEQSY

-295 SSYDDRYTVDE
+295 RSNYDRYTVDE

-318 TVPAEINGV
+318 TVPAEINGLRV
-327 HVTFYDVQL
+327 SFDYVQL

-349 IFVVGYRTIDDFRYE
+349 ISVIRYSTIDYFRYE

-419 YWLDIRAEYPNGRGD
+419 YWLDIRAEYPDGTGD

-447 SLDVSQYVADVLGG
+447 SRDVSQYVADVLGG

-471 YAEHVIEV
+471 YAEHEV
-479 SDGIPTVPMPTYD
+479 SGYNQ
-492 KKTELDSDDVTITY
+492 KTELNSDAVTITY
-506 EYDGIEFDPTDTT
+506 EYDGIEFDPTD
-519 LDPADKTMVDFSGV
+519 KTMVDFSGV
-533 QIPRA
+533 QIPRT

-552 MPSEATIESYLS
+552 MPSEVRIESNLL
-564 VMSDDEIN
+564 VMSDDGIN
-572 NMLASNSDIL
+572 NMLASNSDIF
-582 GSLDNVSGALALGL
+582 GSLDNVSGALAFGG
-596 LAISENDLGTDA
+596 LAIRLDNDFGTDA

-627 AAQNAKDPAADTR
+627 AAQTAKDPDADTR

-691 FYDTVL
+691 FYDTAL
-697 HTTDLKEITFGGSS
+697 HTTDLKEIVFGGSS
-711 SFGGLTVNA
+711 SFGGLIVNA
-720 IGYEDEVEGESLI
+720 VGYEDEVEGESLI

>member
-16 AFALCLMLAVCVL
+16 ALALCLMLAVCVL

-36 SGNQDGSV
+36 SGNQDGGV
-44 AKPFANNT
+44 AKPFTNNT

-85 DAAYI
+85 DTAYI

-99 HIYHAQLNEDGQIS
+99 HIYHAQFNEDGQIS

-168 GFADLLNSSAPLAIK
+168 DFADLLNSSAPLAIR

-197 ATGKGVLV
+197 ATGKYVSVSFRGNSHY
-205 RFGGDSH
+205 FGAD
-212 DFEAAIWQYISPEY
+212 IWQYISPEY
-226 GADSRLEKWSSFL
+226 GADSRLEKWSQFL

-318 TVPAEINGV
+318 TVPAEINGLRV
-327 HVTFYDVQL
+327 SFDYVQL

-349 IFVVGYRTIDDFRYE
+349 ISVIRYSTIDYFRYE

-404 MTLSWDAHPSDMCDG
+404 MTLSWDTHPSDMCDG
-419 YWLDIRAEYPNGRGD
+419 YWLDIRAEYPDGRGD

-461 IFSAT
+461 ISPAT

-471 YAEHVIEV
+471 YAEHEV
-479 SDGIPTVPMPTYD
+479 SGYNQ
-492 KKTELDSDDVTITY
+492 KTELDSDAVTITY
-506 EYDGIEFDPTDTT
+506 EYDGIEF
-519 LDPADKTMVDFSGV
+519 DPADKTMVDFSGV

-552 MPSEATIESYLS
+552 MPSEATIESNLL

-572 NMLASNSDIL
+572 RELSLNSDIF
-582 GSLDNVSGALALGL
+582 GSLDNVSGALAFGG
-596 LAISENDLGTDA
+596 LAIRLDNDFGTDA

-627 AAQNAKDPAADTR
+627 AAQNAKDPNADTR

-697 HTTDLKEITFGGSS
+697 HTTSLKQIVLYNGASI
-711 SFGGLTVNA
+711 GGLGAHA
-720 IGYEDEVEGESLI
+720 IGYEDEVEGESLS

-743 PEIAAEFYNAYVN
+743 PGFAAEFYNAYVN

-772 FMIRQNGTDTVFEDL
+772 FMIRQNGTNVVFEDL

>member
-16 AFALCLMLAVCVL
+16 ALALCLMLAVCVL

-44 AKPFANNT
+44 AKPFTNNT

-61 LFYYTYTNGSNQQED
+61 LFYYTYTNNLNPNQQAYSYALEL
-76 YYLFALCYS
+76 YYGT
-85 DAAYI
+85 AYI
-90 DETYDNSFI
+90 DEIRNINFI
-99 HIYHAQLNEDGQIS
+99 YIYHPQLNEGGQIS
-113 GVRQDFY
+113 GLSVDFY

-146 YMMVDPESFVYENAV
+146 DMVDPESFVYENTV

-168 GFADLLNSSAPLAIK
+168 GFADLLNSSAPLAIR

-197 ATGKGVLV
+197 ATGKSVLV

-226 GADSRLEKWSSFL
+226 GADSRLEKWSAFL
-239 YAYPGETFDAET
+239 YAYPGETFGAET

-295 SSYDDRYTVDE
+295 SSYDDWYTVDE

-349 IFVVGYRTIDDFRYE
+349 ISVVSYRTIDDFRYE

-419 YWLDIRAEYPNGRGD
+419 YWLDIRAEYPDGTGD
-434 SLAEDVSISADAT
+434 SLANDVYISADAT

-461 IFSAT
+461 ISPAT

-471 YAEHVIEV
+471 YAEHEV
-479 SDGIPTVPMPTYD
+479 SGYNQ
-492 KKTELDSDDVTITY
+492 KTELDSDAVTITY
-506 EYDGIEFDPTDTT
+506 EYDGIEF
-519 LDPADKTMVDFSGV
+519 DPADKTMVDFSGV

-552 MPSEATIESYLS
+552 LSSEATIESNLC

-572 NMLASNSDIL
+572 RELSLNSDIF
-582 GSLDNVSGALALGL
+582 GSLDNVSGALAFGG
-596 LAISENDLGTDA
+596 LAIRLDNDFGTDA

-627 AAQNAKDPAADTR
+627 AAQNAKDPNADTR
-640 ICITFA
+640 ICITLA

-691 FYDTVL
+691 FYDTAL

-711 SFGGLTVNA
+711 SFGGLIVNA
-720 IGYEDEVEGESLI
+720 IGYEDEVEGESLS

-743 PEIAAEFYNAYVN
+743 PGFAAEFYNAYVN

-772 FMIRQNGTDTVFEDL
+772 FMIRQNGTNVVFEDL

>member
-1 MTTKRKPALMLTALL
+1 MTTKRKPALMLTAML
-16 AFALCLMLAVCVL
+16 ALALCLMLAVCVL

-36 SGNQDGSV
+36 SGNQDGGV
-44 AKPFANNT
+44 AKPFTNNT

-61 LFYYTYTNGSNQQED
+61 LFYYTYTNGSNQQA
-76 YYLFALCYS
+76 YSYLLDLYYS

-99 HIYHAQLNEDGQIS
+99 DIYHAQFNEDGQIS
-113 GVRQDFY
+113 GASVDFY

-136 GIDYTSGPYT
+136 GIDYTSYPYT
-146 YMMVDPESFVYENAV
+146 AMVDPESFVYENTV

-197 ATGKGVLV
+197 ATGKYVSV
-205 RFGGDSH
+205 YFGGDSH
-212 DFEAAIWQYISPEY
+212 DFGATISQYISPEY
-226 GADSRLEKWSSFL
+226 GADSRLEKWSQFL

-251 SESADSLTQSFEQSY
+251 SESADSTTQSFEQSY

-306 FCYDADHRPAEV
+306 YCYDADHRPAEV
-318 TVPAEINGV
+318 TVPAEINGLRV
-327 HVTFYDVQL
+327 ILDHVQL

-349 IFVVGYRTIDDFRYE
+349 ISVIRYSTIDYFRYE

-419 YWLDIRAEYPNGRGD
+419 YRLDIRAEYPDGRGD

-471 YAEHVIEV
+471 YAEHEV
-479 SDGIPTVPMPTYD
+479 SGYNQ
-492 KKTELDSDDVTITY
+492 KTELDSDAVTITY
-506 EYDGIEFDPTDTT
+506 EYNGIEFDPT
-519 LDPADKTMVDFSGV
+519 DKTMVDFSGV

-552 MPSEATIESYLS
+552 MPSEVTIESNLL
-564 VMSDDEIN
+564 VMSDDGIN
-572 NMLASNSDIL
+572 NMLASNSDIF
-582 GSLDNVSGALALGL
+582 GSLDNVSGALAFGG
-596 LAISENDLGTDA
+596 LAIRLDNDFGTDA

-627 AAQNAKDPAADTR
+627 AAQNAKDPNADTR
-640 ICITFA
+640 ICITLA

-653 ATQAI
+653 VTQAI

-684 ETKFIEF
+684 ETKFVEF

-711 SFGGLTVNA
+711 SFGGLIVNA
-720 IGYEDEVEGESLI
+720 IGYEDEVEGESLG

-772 FMIRQNGTDTVFEDL
+772 FMIRQNGTNVVFEDL

>member
-1 MTTKRKPALMLTALL
+1 MATKRKPALMLTALL
-16 AFALCLMLAVCVL
+16 ALALCLMLAVCVL
-29 TACNDGG
+29 TACND
-36 SGNQDGSV
+36 SGNGDQDGGV
-44 AKPFANNT
+44 AKPFTNNT

-61 LFYYTYTNGSNQQED
+61 LFYYTYTNGSNQQTYSYLLEL
-76 YYLFALCYS
+76 YYGT
-85 DAAYI
+85 AYI
-90 DETYDNSFI
+90 DEIRNINFI
-99 HIYHAQLNEDGQIS
+99 DIYHMQINEDGQTS
-113 GVRQDFY
+113 DTSLDLY

-136 GIDYTSGPYT
+136 GIDYTSYPYT
-146 YMMVDPESFVYENAV
+146 DMVDPESFVYENTV

-197 ATGKGVLV
+197 ATGKEVLV
-205 RFGGDSH
+205 RFGGSSH
-212 DFEAAIWQYISPEY
+212 SFDAAIWQHISPEY
-226 GADSRLEKWSSFL
+226 GADSRLEKWSHFL

-251 SESADSLTQSFEQSY
+251 SEYADSATQSFKQSY

-282 LEIECATKPGVTY
+282 LEIERATKPGVTY
-295 SSYDDRYTVDE
+295 RSYDDRYSVDE

-327 HVTFYDVQL
+327 RVSFDYIQL

-349 IFVVGYRTIDDFRYE
+349 ISVIRNSTIDDFRYE

-419 YWLDIRAEYPNGRGD
+419 YRLDIHARYPDGRGD
-434 SLAEDVSISADAT
+434 SLAWDVYISADAT

-461 IFSAT
+461 ISPAT

-471 YAEHVIEV
+471 YAEHEV
-479 SDGIPTVPMPTYD
+479 SGYNQ
-492 KKTELDSDDVTITY
+492 KTELDSDTVTITY
-506 EYDGIEFDPTDTT
+506 EYDGIEF
-519 LDPADKTMVDFSGV
+519 DPADKTMVDFSGV

-552 MPSEATIESYLS
+552 LSSEATMGSYLR

-572 NMLASNSDIL
+572 NMLASSSDIL
-582 GSLDNVSGALALGL
+582 GALDNVSGALAFGG
-596 LAISENDLGTDA
+596 LAIILDNDFGTDA

-627 AAQNAKDPAADTR
+627 AAQNAKNPSSITR
-640 ICITFA
+640 VCLAFE
-646 NTVIIIA
+646 NTALIIA
-653 ATQAI
+653 VSGAPGFTLQPQL
-658 DIINLTQGIIPTL
+658 LTQTL
-671 NTLMNTPV
+671 NALSDIP
-679 SGDAD
+679 SSEDAD
-684 ETKFIEF
+684 ETNFIEF

-697 HTTDLKEITFGGSS
+697 HTTNLTEIAFGGGSS
-711 SFGGLTVNA
+711 FVGLIVDA
-720 IGYEDEVEGESLI
+720 IGYEVEGESLV
-733 YQTPAVLCET
+733 YQTPAALCET
-743 PEIAAEFYNAYVN
+743 PEIAAELYNAYVN

-772 FMIRQNGTDTVFEDL
+772 FMVRQNGTDTVFEDL

>member
-16 AFALCLMLAVCVL
+16 ALALCLMLAVCVL
-29 TACNDGG
+29 TACNDSG
-36 SGNQDGSV
+36 SGNQDGGV
-44 AKPFANNT
+44 AKPFTNNT

-76 YYLFALCYS
+76 YYLFELCYS
-85 DAAYI
+85 DTAYI

-99 HIYHAQLNEDGQIS
+99 YISHAQLNEGGQIS
-113 GVRQDFY
+113 GVSVDFH
-120 ATIHADNA
+120 ATIHADNV

-146 YMMVDPESFVYENAV
+146 DMVDPESFVYENTV

-197 ATGKGVLV
+197 ATGKSVFV

-212 DFEAAIWQYISPEY
+212 DFEATILQSISPEY
-226 GADSRLEKWSSFL
+226 GADSRLEKWSSFR

-251 SESADSLTQSFEQSY
+251 SESADSLTQSFKQMY

-295 SSYDDRYTVDE
+295 SSYDDWYTVDE

-349 IFVVGYRTIDDFRYE
+349 ISVIRNSTIDDFRYE

-419 YWLDIRAEYPNGRGD
+419 YWLDIRAEYPDGRGD
-434 SLAEDVSISADAT
+434 SLADDVSISADAT

-461 IFSAT
+461 ISPAT

-471 YAEHVIEV
+471 YAEHEV
-479 SDGIPTVPMPTYD
+479 SGYNQ
-492 KKTELDSDDVTITY
+492 KTELDSDAVTITY
-506 EYDGIEFDPTDTT
+506 EYDGIEFDP
-519 LDPADKTMVDFSGV
+519 ADKTMVDFGGV

-552 MPSEATIESYLS
+552 LSSEATIGSNLL

-572 NMLASNSDIL
+572 NMLASNSDVL

-596 LAISENDLGTDA
+596 LAISENDLGTD
-608 DIFGAAVV
+608 DGIFGAAVV

-640 ICITFA
+640 ICITLA

-653 ATQAI
+653 VTQAI
-658 DIINLTQGIIPTL
+658 DIINPTQGIIPTL

-697 HTTDLKEITFGGSS
+697 HTTNLIEIVFGGGASI
-711 SFGGLTVNA
+711 GGLLVGA

-733 YQTPAVLCET
+733 YQTLALLCET
-743 PEIAAEFYNAYVN
+743 PEIAAEFYNEYVN

>member
-16 AFALCLMLAVCVL
+16 ALALCLMLAVCVL

-36 SGNQDGSV
+36 SSNQDGGV
-44 AKPFANNT
+44 AKPFTNNT

-61 LFYYTYTNGSNQQED
+61 LFYYTYTNGSNQQA
-76 YYLFALCYS
+76 YSYLLELYYS

-99 HIYHAQLNEDGQIS
+99 DIHHMQINEDGQIIGAS
-113 GVRQDFY
+113 VDFY
-120 ATIHADNA
+120 ATIHADNV

-146 YMMVDPESFVYENAV
+146 DMVDPESFVYENTV

-168 GFADLLNSSAPLAIK
+168 GFADLLNSSAPLAIR

-197 ATGKGVLV
+197 ATGKEVLV
-205 RFGGDSH
+205 RFGGSSH
-212 DFEAAIWQYISPEY
+212 NFGATISQYISPEY

-266 NDSTNWSCSV
+266 NDSTKWSCSV

-282 LEIECATKPGVTY
+282 LEIECATRPGVTY
-295 SSYDDRYTVDE
+295 RSYDDRYTVDG

-318 TVPAEINGV
+318 TVPAEINGLRV
-327 HVTFYDVQL
+327 SFDYVQL

-349 IFVVGYRTIDDFRYE
+349 ISVIRYSTIDYFRYE

-404 MTLSWDAHPSDMCDG
+404 MTLSWEAHPSDMCDG
-419 YWLDIRAEYPNGRGD
+419 YWLDIRAEYPDGRGD
-434 SLAEDVSISADAT
+434 SLAEDVYISADAT

-461 IFSAT
+461 ISPAT

-471 YAEHVIEV
+471 YAEHEV
-479 SDGIPTVPMPTYD
+479 SGYNQ
-492 KKTELDSDDVTITY
+492 KTELDSDTVTITY
-506 EYDGIEFDPTDTT
+506 EYDGIEFDPT
-519 LDPADKTMVDFSGV
+519 DKTMVDFSGV

-552 MPSEATIESYLS
+552 LSSEATIESNLS

-582 GSLDNVSGALALGL
+582 GSLDNVSGALAFGG
-596 LAISENDLGTDA
+596 LAIRLDNDFGTDA

-627 AAQNAKDPAADTR
+627 AAQNAKDPDADTR

-697 HTTDLKEITFGGSS
+697 HTTDLKEIIFGGGASL
-711 SFGGLTVNA
+711 GGLIVNA
-720 IGYEDEVEGESLI
+720 VGYEDEVEGESLG

-743 PEIAAEFYNAYVN
+743 PEIAAELYYTGITEA
-756 EFGMP
+756 GMP

-772 FMIRQNGTDTVFEDL
+772 FMIRQNGTNVVFEDL